1 MNLCPCQWSCSG
13 GKAAACAAPGG
24 GVKWAMAEANANA
37 RASAKA
43 SGPLVGLKVIELA
56 GIGPGPLCAML
67 LADMGAE
74 VLTIDRPR
82 ASGLGLPQETRH
94 ETMRRGRRSLAVD
107 LKHRHGAE
115 VVLRL
120 VERSDALLE
129 PFRPGVAER
138 LRIGPADCLA
148 RNPRLVYGRITG
160 WGQDGPLAPTAG
172 HDIDYI
178 ALTGVLDA
186 IGPVERPLP
195 PLNLIGDFGGGALY
209 LAMGLLAAL
218 WERERSGRGQ
228 IVDAAMVDGAASLA
242 TMFFGM
248 RAAGTWRPEREANP
262 LDGGAPFYGVYETA
276 DGRHLAIGAIEPK
289 FFAALLAGL
298 GIADVAPADQMRR
311 ATWPAQR
318 ARIATA
324 VAERTRDEWAEHF
337 AGTDACVAPVLSFD
351 EAPRHP
357 HNRARDAF
365 AMVDDIVQPAPAPRF
380 SRTPSAIQ
388 GPPPEPGADTDEAL
402 AAWGFAADEIAEL
415 RRAGAIGRRD

>member
-1 MNLCPCQWSCSG
+1 M
-13 GKAAACAAPGG
+13 APDG
-24 GVKWAMAEANANA
+24 GVKWAMAHTHATAN
-37 RASAKA
+37 A

-56 GIGPGPLCAML
+56 GIGPGPLAAML
-67 LADMGAE
+67 LSDMGAE

-82 ASGLGLPQETRH
+82 PSDLGLPQEPRH

-107 LKHRHGAE
+107 LKHRAGAE
-115 VVLRL
+115 VVRRL
-120 VERSDALLE
+120 VARADALIE

-138 LRIGPADCLA
+138 LGIGPADCLA
-148 RNPRLVYGRITG
+148 RNPHLVYGRITG
-160 WGQDGPLAPTAG
+160 WGQDGPLVHTAG

-186 IGPVERPLP
+186 IGPAERPLP

-209 LAMGLLAAL
+209 LVVGLLAAL
-218 WERERSGRGQ
+218 WEHQRSGRGQ

-248 RAAGTWRPEREANP
+248 RAAGTWAPERAANP

-276 DGRHLAIGAIEPK
+276 DGRHLAVGAIEPK

-298 GIADVAPADQMRR
+298 GIADIAPADQMRR
-311 ATWPAQR
+311 ETWPAQR
-318 ARIATA
+318 ARIAAA
-324 VAERTRDEWAEHF
+324 VAERSRDQWAEVF
-337 AGTDACVAPVLSFD
+337 ASGDACVAPVLSFE

-357 HNRARDAF
+357 HNRARDTF
-365 AMVDDIVQPAPAPRF
+365 AVVGGVVQPAPAPRF

-388 GPPPEPGADTDEAL
+388 GPPPDPGAHTDQVL
-402 AAWGFAADEIAEL
+402 VAWGFATDEIAEL
-415 RRAGAIGRRD
+415 RRDGAIGRQE